1 MADKHSGSV
10 FKRIVLE
17 VSLGTLAALPIGMFL
32 YFFLVV
38 FWASAVSILALL
50 LPLIP
55 YIGIPIVTWM
65 NFTKGMILLLA
76 VSAIVLEVWACRIL
90 VRRHHT
96 VFAYT
101 QAVLGLAVSSP
112 FFYWSIVHR
121 KPMLPFWGQ

>member
-1 MADKHSGSV
+1 MADKYSGSV

-17 VSLGTLAALPIGMFL
+17 AFSGIIAAFPVGVFL
-32 YFFLVV
+32 YFFLIV
-38 FWASAVSILALL
+38 FWASAVSVLALL

-55 YIGIPIVTWM
+55 YIGIPVITWM
-65 NFTKGMILLLA
+65 NFTAGMILLLA

-90 VRRHHT
+90 VRRHYT

-112 FFYWSIVHR
+112 FFYWSIVHQ